1 MTKTIKPIKVW
12 SAEDL
17 KDTPA
22 TKLVTDHSFKLQFG
36 WEEYPRVN
44 LSRVP
49 VHSKT
54 YKNPKNQ
61 GSNGKNSRF

>member
-12 SAEDL
+12 STEDL
-17 KDTPA
+17 KDIPA

-36 WEEYPRVN
+36 WEEAPKIHP
-44 LSRVP
+44 SRVSK
-49 VHSKT
+49 HMKT
-54 YKNPKNQ
+54 YKHPKNQ